1 MDIIY
6 EQNEIKSFL
15 FQNNDYFKKYS
26 NEINTNFYTL
36 KETFFSKDNIDIIQN
51 KLINEVKN
59 KSNGKYVIGYQKIEH
74 LKQIMEDIFKTYN
87 NNVNEDINELNN
99 KVVIFCLPY
108 IFNQIVSHI
117 KWQIDSNSPL
127 IPIPLPETTSMAGK
141 KTYHQH
147 FYIKIIIN
155 IYINKY

>member
-15 FQNNDYFKKYS
+15 FQNNEYFKKYS

-36 KETFFSKDNIDIIQN
+36 KETFFSNKNIDIIQN
-51 KLINEVKN
+51 KLINEVKD
-59 KSNGKYVIGYQKIEH
+59 KSDGKYIIGYQKNEH
-74 LKQIMEDIFKTYN
+74 LIQIMEDIFKTYN

-108 IFNQIVSHI
+108 ILNQIVSHI
-117 KWQIDSNSPL
+117 KWQVDSNSPL
-127 IPIPLPETTSMAGK
+127 IPLPLPETTSMAGK
-141 KTYHQH
+141 KNLPSTFIH
-147 FYIKIIIN
+147 
-155 IYINKY
+155 